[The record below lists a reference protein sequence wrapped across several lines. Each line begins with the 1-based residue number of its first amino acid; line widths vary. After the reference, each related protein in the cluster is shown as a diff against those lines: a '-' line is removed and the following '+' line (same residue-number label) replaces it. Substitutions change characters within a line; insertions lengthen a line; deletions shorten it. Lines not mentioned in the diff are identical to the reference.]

1 MLRTHRTTAKP
12 CPSHPKA
19 AVPRCCPGAL
29 SAVGEAAGGEQGRGA
44 RGSCSSRPPAA
55 HHPGAHRAPLQPL
68 AWASAA
74 IPAPWGRG
82 RHRHGP
88 GRITAITPAEFPGER
103 GLSPPPTAS
112 PSPHGGGSV
121 PIRPPR
127 LGAPG
132 SPGAPSR
139 SSQAAARLAPFS
151 AALNIPLGR
160 RAHFIKQ
167 TIERQSSPALIAQQ
181 QRSHVPVKTL

>member
-68 AWASAA
+68 ASASAA
-74 IPAPWGRG
+74 NPAPWGRG

-88 GRITAITPAEFPGER
+88 GRITAITPAEFPGEQ
-103 GLSPPPTAS
+103 GLSPPPHRLSLTTRRWKR
-112 PSPHGGGSV
+112 PHPPTPARGTGEPWGPLPQQPGGSEA
-121 PIRPPR
+121 RS
-127 LGAPG
+127 LFCSSKHTPG
-132 SPGAPSR
+132 TQSAFYKANNR
-139 SSQAAARLAPFS
+139 KTIFSSTDRAAAAFT
-151 AALNIPLGR
+151 
-160 RAHFIKQ
+160 RA
-167 TIERQSSPALIAQQ
+167 S
-181 QRSHVPVKTL
+181 